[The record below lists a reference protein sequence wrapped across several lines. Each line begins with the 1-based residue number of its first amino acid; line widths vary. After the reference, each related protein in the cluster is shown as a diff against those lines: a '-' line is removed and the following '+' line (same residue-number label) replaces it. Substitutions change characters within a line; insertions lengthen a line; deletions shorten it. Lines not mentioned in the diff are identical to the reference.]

1 MHLFL
6 TFSAALGNMSK
17 LYCTRLHENSAALG
31 IARTSSALHSLARK
45 LHSLARKLAAAR
57 HSPIKQVCRSC
68 SRLAKRATI
77 LLLYFVRK

>member
-17 LYCTRLHENSAALG
+17 LYFLTFSAALG